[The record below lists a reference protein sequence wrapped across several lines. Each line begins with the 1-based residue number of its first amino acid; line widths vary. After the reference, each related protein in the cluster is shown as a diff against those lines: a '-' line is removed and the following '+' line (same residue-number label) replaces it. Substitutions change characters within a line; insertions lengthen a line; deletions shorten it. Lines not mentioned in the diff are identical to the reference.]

1 MSGYRTPLSVAR
13 GLGSA
18 KHGVGHWISERVAA
32 IALVPLVVW
41 LVYAVLRLAKLDY
54 YEAAAW
60 IAQPVNATLI
70 ILTLAI
76 SFSHMASGL
85 RVIVEDYIEKPLTK
99 AALLLANAG
108 ICVAAGALSIFSILK
123 VALGGV

>member
-1 MSGYRTPLSVAR
+1 MSGYRTPLKTAR

-18 KHGVGHWISERVAA
+18 KHGVGHWLSERVAA
-32 IALVPLVVW
+32 VALVPLVLW
-41 LVYAVLRLAKLDY
+41 ILYSGLQLAKLDY
-54 YEAAAW
+54 DGARAW
-60 IAQPVNATLI
+60 VASPVNATLV

-85 RVIVEDYIEKPLTK
+85 RVIVEDYIERPVTK
-99 AALLLANAG
+99 AAILLANAG
-108 ICVAAGALSIFSILK
+108 VCVLAGALAIISILK

>member
-1 MSGYRTPLSVAR
+1 MSGFRTPLSVAR

-32 IALVPLVVW
+32 VALIPLVVW
-41 LVYAVLRLAKLDY
+41 AVYAVMRLAALDY
-54 YEAAAW
+54 YGAAAW
-60 IAQPVNATLI
+60 VAQPLNATLV

-76 SFSHMASGL
+76 SFQHMAGGL

-99 AALLLANAG
+99 AALLMLNVFVCG
-108 ICVAAGALSIFSILK
+108 LAGALAVFSILK